1 MTERAALLYLLRHGG
16 RGWSAISDEVEERGS
31 ALAVLQDDRSR
42 QLDLFAERAV
52 DPDLTPVEREIAG
65 WEGDGMRFVTLL
77 DPDYPGQLLT
87 IHQRPPFL
95 TWQGTPDARDTR
107 GVAIVGT
114 RQASAEGRKRA
125 EALAAGLARRGIT
138 VVSGLAA
145 GIDSAAHTG
154 ALGAGGRTVAV
165 IGTGLR
171 RTYPSEN
178 AELQRRIATDG
189 MVISQFLPDA
199 PPTKTSFPMRNAVMS
214 GYAAATVVVEANW
227 TSGARMQA
235 RLALEHGRRVFLL
248 DSLLELDWARD
259 YAKRP
264 GASVVRDLDEL
275 VAQLEAI
282 TAGRD
287 ELVWA

>member
-1 MTERAALLYLLRHGG
+1 M
-16 RGWSAISDEVEERGS
+16 
-31 ALAVLQDDRSR
+31 LQDDRSR

-52 DPDLTPVEREIAG
+52 DPDLTPVEREIAD

-95 TWQGTPDARDTR
+95 TWQGTPDARDAR

-114 RQASAEGRKRA
+114 RQASSEGRKRA

-171 RTYPSEN
+171 RTYPREN

-189 MVISQFLPDA
+189 MVLSQFLPDA

-259 YAKRP
+259 YAKRS